1 MKKKAN
7 VLITG
12 ANGFLGSALVRQ
24 LTQQFNVKTL
34 IRKTSDLTNLKG
46 QAVEVVEG
54 DLRDKDSLIRA
65 CKDIEVVFHAAADY
79 RLWVRHPRDLYESN
93 VTGTKNMIEAA
104 YRSNVKKLV
113 YTSSVATLGTNP
125 KRFACK

>member
-1 MKKKAN
+1 MNKKAN

-54 DLRDKDSLIRA
+54 DLRFL
-65 CKDIEVVFHAAADY
+65 VT
-79 RLWVRHPRDLYESN
+79 PR
-93 VTGTKNMIEAA
+93 
-104 YRSNVKKLV
+104 
-113 YTSSVATLGTNP
+113 SSVKRGIPRVTLDLALTP
-125 KRFACK
+125 A

>member
-34 IRKTSDLTNLKG
+34 VRKTSDLTNLKG
-46 QAVEVVEG
+46 QAVEVIEG

-65 CKDIEVVFHAAADY
+65 CKDIDVVFHAAADY
-79 RLWVRHPRDLYESN
+79 RLWVRDPRA
-93 VTGTKNMIEAA
+93 I
-104 YRSNVKKLV
+104 
-113 YTSSVATLGTNP
+113 
-125 KRFACK
+125 